1 MTTEAKPKKG
11 SASKASAGKKEAEKT
26 ASRQREAV
34 KALRAAKA
42 NVEKAATE
50 AKEKA
55 MAVKAQIDTEENR
68 AKVKAVARLS
78 RMKAVKAKGKAET
91 LFQKAR
97 TKAGEVAGQMEK
109 AAMGHPVAESAMKQ
123 AKKAKARVEAA
134 GEKLKAVKDSAAEQG
149 KKARNAAKEV
159 AGKAKV
165 SVGKAV
171 RAARKFKDTVDTPVN
186 RAKVKDAACS
196 VGSSLKDAVGDVIK
210 EVAKARTKPAA
221 KKATAAESAAS
232 AGASKAKAAAAKK
245 ATAAESAASAG
256 ASKAKA
262 AAAKKATAGE
272 SAEAAGT
279 SKAKAAAAKKAT
291 AAKAAEAA
299 GTSKAKAA
307 AAKKATAAKSA
318 ASAGTSKA
326 KAAAAKKATA
336 AESAKSV
343 KGGRADE
350 DTTELTAKELGL
362 SSEEYGKICQLL
374 GRNPGLAELSLYARM
389 WSEEVS
395 FKNSVKWLRTLSAED
410 GRLPVGAGWTDLGNG
425 QFCILEAEAGSALPG
440 AGTAASRLSRLEAAV
455 MASGGRPLLVAA
467 CGVEGNDPASVPA
480 RCRIAASPFQGK
492 DAAGEADPFFRDYGD
507 MAALDILSVGMASDS
522 PMKRV
527 EKASKGDAFYLVGS
541 TGDKG
546 RQPMRQIAGS
556 LQRDKAVLAVAE
568 IGRSGLIEAF
578 SRLCSQSGPGVRIDL
593 SEASMFL
600 ENEGNWDGLLLHVPA
615 CYLVLAR
622 QGAQL
627 QCAKDLAVSLC
638 PVGEVIG
645 EDRLRFY
652 EQGRLVVDIP
662 ASSLAPGDG
671 APVYD
676 RKYKE
681 AKLFAQCK
689 RFDMHAVEDIGLDE
703 AARVA
708 RFLSAGMERDGRVGV
723 APLPEAKEGEDS
735 LVLTMGSRARYVLSN
750 PLAGAQIAVAEAS
763 RGLVCSGVRPL
774 GMAACFHFGTPRNP
788 EAYWQFVGAVKG
800 VKAASEA
807 LRVPVAGAD
816 VDFAKPQAE
825 DPKLDTVHP
834 AVTVGMVGV
843 AASRDFPG
851 RGFVKEG
858 HAIYLLGKCVEDIGG
873 SRYLSAYRKQP
884 YSPAPYFDPDE
895 EYKLQRV
902 VLDAI
907 DSHLLESACPVSE
920 GGLFMALLGSAMVNG
935 LGFDIMVDDFFRM
948 DSYLFGESQG
958 RVVVTIDPAVDTEFK
973 DLMMETKTPMV
984 CLGEVTG
991 GEILVDDHDFGKI
1004 EDYKH

>member
-210 EVAKARTKPAA
+210 EVAKARMKPAA
-221 KKATAAESAAS
+221 KKATAAESAPAGAS
-232 AGASKAKAAAAKK
+232 KAKAAAAKKATAAESAAPAGASKAKAAAAKK

-256 ASKAKA
+256 
-262 AAAKKATAGE
+262 
-272 SAEAAGT
+272 T

-291 AAKAAEAA
+291 AAA
-299 GTSKAKAA
+299 
-307 AAKKATAAKSA
+307 SA

-336 AESAKSV
+336 AKAAKSV

-467 CGVEGNDPASVPA
+467 CGVEGNDLASVPA

-492 DAAGEADPFFRDYGD
+492 DAVEEADPFFRDYGD
-507 MAALDILSVGMASDS
+507 MAALDILSVGIASDS

>member
-210 EVAKARTKPAA
+210 EVAKARMKPAA
-221 KKATAAESAAS
+221 KKATAAKAAEA

-245 ATAAESAASAG
+245 ATAAKAAASAG
-256 ASKAKA
+256 TAKAKA
-262 AAAKKATAGE
+262 AAAKKAT
-272 SAEAAGT
+272 AAGT
-279 SKAKAAAAKKAT
+279 SKAKAAAAKKST
-291 AAKAAEAA
+291 AAKA
-299 GTSKAKAA
+299 
-307 AAKKATAAKSA
+307 
-318 ASAGTSKA
+318 
-326 KAAAAKKATA
+326 
-336 AESAKSV
+336 AKSV

-492 DAAGEADPFFRDYGD
+492 DAVGEADPFFRDYGD
-507 MAALDILSVGMASDS
+507 MAALDILSVGIASDS

-600 ENEGNWDGLLLHVPA
+600 ENEGNWDGLLLHVPV

-645 EDRLRFY
+645 EDRLRVY

-662 ASSLAPGDG
+662 VSSLAPGDG

-676 RKYKE
+676 HKYKE

-723 APLPEAKEGEDS
+723 ALLPEAKEGEDS

>member
-221 KKATAAESAAS
+221 KKATAA
-232 AGASKAKAAAAKK
+232 KA
-245 ATAAESAASAG
+245 
-256 ASKAKA
+256 
-262 AAAKKATAGE
+262 
-272 SAEAAGT
+272 
-279 SKAKAAAAKKAT
+279 
-291 AAKAAEAA
+291 
-299 GTSKAKAA
+299 
-307 AAKKATAAKSA
+307 
-318 ASAGTSKA
+318 
-326 KAAAAKKATA
+326 
-336 AESAKSV
+336 AKSV

-492 DAAGEADPFFRDYGD
+492 DAVGEANPFFRDYGD
-507 MAALDILSVGMASDS
+507 MAALDILSVGIASDS

-662 ASSLAPGDG
+662 VSSLAPGDG

>member
-210 EVAKARTKPAA
+210 EVAKARMKPAA
-221 KKATAAESAAS
+221 KKATAAKAAEA

-245 ATAAESAASAG
+245 ATAA
-256 ASKAKA
+256 KA
-262 AAAKKATAGE
+262 
-272 SAEAAGT
+272 
-279 SKAKAAAAKKAT
+279 
-291 AAKAAEAA
+291 
-299 GTSKAKAA
+299 
-307 AAKKATAAKSA
+307 A

-336 AESAKSV
+336 AGTSKAKAAAAKKSTAAKAAKSV

-492 DAAGEADPFFRDYGD
+492 DAVGEADPFFRDYGD
-507 MAALDILSVGMASDS
+507 MAALDILSVGIASDS

-600 ENEGNWDGLLLHVPA
+600 ENEGNWDGLLLHVPV

-645 EDRLRFY
+645 EDRLRVY

-662 ASSLAPGDG
+662 VSSLAPGDG

-676 RKYKE
+676 HKYKE

>member
-245 ATAAESAASAG
+245 ATA
-256 ASKAKA
+256 
-262 AAAKKATAGE
+262 GE
-272 SAEAAGT
+272 S
-279 SKAKAAAAKKAT
+279 
-291 AAKAAEAA
+291 AEAA

>member
-50 AKEKA
+50 AKERA

-221 KKATAAESAAS
+221 KKATAAKAAEA
-232 AGASKAKAAAAKK
+232 AGTSKAKAAAAKK
-245 ATAAESAASAG
+245 ATAA
-256 ASKAKA
+256 
-262 AAAKKATAGE
+262 E

-291 AAKAAEAA
+291 AAASAASA
-299 GTSKAKAA
+299 GASKAKAA
-307 AAKKATAAKSA
+307 AAKKATAAKA
-318 ASAGTSKA
+318 
-326 KAAAAKKATA
+326 
-336 AESAKSV
+336 AKSV

-425 QFCILEAEAGSALPG
+425 QFCILEAEAGPALPG

-492 DAAGEADPFFRDYGD
+492 DAVGEADPFFRDYGD
-507 MAALDILSVGMASDS
+507 MAALDILSVGIASDR

>member
-245 ATAAESAASAG
+245 ATAA
-256 ASKAKA
+256 
-262 AAAKKATAGE
+262 
-272 SAEAAGT
+272 
-279 SKAKAAAAKKAT
+279 
-291 AAKAAEAA
+291 KAAEAA

-307 AAKKATAAKSA
+307 AAKKATAAESA
-318 ASAGTSKA
+318 PAGTSKA

-336 AESAKSV
+336 AKAAKSV

-492 DAAGEADPFFRDYGD
+492 DAVGEANPFFRDYGD
-507 MAALDILSVGMASDS
+507 MAALDILSVGIASDS

-662 ASSLAPGDG
+662 VSSLAPGDG

>member
-50 AKEKA
+50 AKERA

-221 KKATAAESAAS
+221 KKATAA
-232 AGASKAKAAAAKK
+232 
-245 ATAAESAASAG
+245 
-256 ASKAKA
+256 
-262 AAAKKATAGE
+262 
-272 SAEAAGT
+272 
-279 SKAKAAAAKKAT
+279 
-291 AAKAAEAA
+291 KAAEAA

-307 AAKKATAAKSA
+307 AAKKATAAASA
-318 ASAGTSKA
+318 ASAGASKA

-336 AESAKSV
+336 AKAAKSV

-425 QFCILEAEAGSALPG
+425 QFCILEAEAGPALPG

-492 DAAGEADPFFRDYGD
+492 DAVGEADPFFRDYGD
-507 MAALDILSVGMASDS
+507 MAALDILSVGIASDR

>member
-134 GEKLKAVKDSAAEQG
+134 GEKLKAVKYSAAEQG

-232 AGASKAKAAAAKK
+232 AG
-245 ATAAESAASAG
+245 
-256 ASKAKA
+256 
-262 AAAKKATAGE
+262 
-272 SAEAAGT
+272 T

-291 AAKAAEAA
+291 A
-299 GTSKAKAA
+299 
-307 AAKKATAAKSA
+307 
-318 ASAGTSKA
+318 
-326 KAAAAKKATA
+326 
-336 AESAKSV
+336 AKSV

-455 MASGGRPLLVAA
+455 MARGGRPLLVAA

-492 DAAGEADPFFRDYGD
+492 DAVGEADPFFRDYGD

-541 TGDKG
+541 AGDKG
-546 RQPMRQIAGS
+546 RQSMWQIAGS

>member
-232 AGASKAKAAAAKK
+232 AG
-245 ATAAESAASAG
+245 
-256 ASKAKA
+256 
-262 AAAKKATAGE
+262 
-272 SAEAAGT
+272 T

-291 AAKAAEAA
+291 A
-299 GTSKAKAA
+299 
-307 AAKKATAAKSA
+307 
-318 ASAGTSKA
+318 
-326 KAAAAKKATA
+326 
-336 AESAKSV
+336 AKSV

-455 MASGGRPLLVAA
+455 MARGGRPLLVAA

-492 DAAGEADPFFRDYGD
+492 DAVGEADPFFRDYGD

-541 TGDKG
+541 AGDKG
-546 RQPMRQIAGS
+546 RQPMWQIAGS

>member
-232 AGASKAKAAAAKK
+232 AGA
-245 ATAAESAASAG
+245 
-256 ASKAKA
+256 
-262 AAAKKATAGE
+262 
-272 SAEAAGT
+272 

>member
-232 AGASKAKAAAAKK
+232 AGTSKAKAAVAKKATAAKAAAPAGTSKAKAAAAKK

-256 ASKAKA
+256 
-262 AAAKKATAGE
+262 
-272 SAEAAGT
+272 T

-291 AAKAAEAA
+291 AAKA
-299 GTSKAKAA
+299 
-307 AAKKATAAKSA
+307 
-318 ASAGTSKA
+318 
-326 KAAAAKKATA
+326 
-336 AESAKSV
+336 AKSV

-389 WSEEVS
+389 WSEKVS

-425 QFCILEAEAGSALPG
+425 QFCILEAEAGSDLPG

-492 DAAGEADPFFRDYGD
+492 DAVGEADPFFRDYGD
-507 MAALDILSVGMASDS
+507 MAALDILSVGIASDS

-774 GMAACFHFGTPRNP
+774 GMAACFHFGTLRNP

>member
-256 ASKAKA
+256 
-262 AAAKKATAGE
+262 
-272 SAEAAGT
+272 T

-291 AAKAAEAA
+291 AAKA
-299 GTSKAKAA
+299 
-307 AAKKATAAKSA
+307 
-318 ASAGTSKA
+318 
-326 KAAAAKKATA
+326 
-336 AESAKSV
+336 AKSV

-425 QFCILEAEAGSALPG
+425 QFCILEAEAGPALPG

-492 DAAGEADPFFRDYGD
+492 DAVGEADPFFRDYGD

-527 EKASKGDAFYLVGS
+527 GKASKGDAFYLVGS

-689 RFDMHAVEDIGLDE
+689 RFDMHEVEDIGLDE

>member
-221 KKATAAESAAS
+221 KKATAA
-232 AGASKAKAAAAKK
+232 
-245 ATAAESAASAG
+245 
-256 ASKAKA
+256 
-262 AAAKKATAGE
+262 
-272 SAEAAGT
+272 
-279 SKAKAAAAKKAT
+279 
-291 AAKAAEAA
+291 
-299 GTSKAKAA
+299 
-307 AAKKATAAKSA
+307 KSA

-336 AESAKSV
+336 AESAASAGTSKAKAAAAKKATAAKSV

-492 DAAGEADPFFRDYGD
+492 DAVGEADPFFRDYGD

-662 ASSLAPGDG
+662 VSSLAPGDG

>member
-50 AKEKA
+50 AKERA

-221 KKATAAESAAS
+221 KKATAAKAAEA
-232 AGASKAKAAAAKK
+232 AGTSKAKAAAAKK
-245 ATAAESAASAG
+245 ATAA
-256 ASKAKA
+256 
-262 AAAKKATAGE
+262 E

-291 AAKAAEAA
+291 AAA
-299 GTSKAKAA
+299 
-307 AAKKATAAKSA
+307 SA

-336 AESAKSV
+336 AKAAKSV

-425 QFCILEAEAGSALPG
+425 QFCILEAEAGSDLPR

-467 CGVEGNDPASVPA
+467 CGVEDNDPASVPA

-492 DAAGEADPFFRDYGD
+492 DAVGEADPFFRDYGD
-507 MAALDILSVGMASDS
+507 MAALDILSVGIASDS

-662 ASSLAPGDG
+662 VSSLAPGDG

>member
-256 ASKAKA
+256 
-262 AAAKKATAGE
+262 
-272 SAEAAGT
+272 T

-291 AAKAAEAA
+291 AAKAA
-299 GTSKAKAA
+299 
-307 AAKKATAAKSA
+307 
-318 ASAGTSKA
+318 
-326 KAAAAKKATA
+326 
-336 AESAKSV
+336 KSV

-350 DTTELTAKELGL
+350 DTTELPAKELGL

-425 QFCILEAEAGSALPG
+425 QFCILEAEAGPALPG

-492 DAAGEADPFFRDYGD
+492 DAVGEADPFFRDYGD

-527 EKASKGDAFYLVGS
+527 GKASKGDAFYLVGS

-689 RFDMHAVEDIGLDE
+689 RFDMHEVEDIGLDE

>member
-221 KKATAAESAAS
+221 KKATAA
-232 AGASKAKAAAAKK
+232 
-245 ATAAESAASAG
+245 
-256 ASKAKA
+256 
-262 AAAKKATAGE
+262 
-272 SAEAAGT
+272 
-279 SKAKAAAAKKAT
+279 
-291 AAKAAEAA
+291 KAAEAA

-307 AAKKATAAKSA
+307 AAKKATAAKA
-318 ASAGTSKA
+318 
-326 KAAAAKKATA
+326 
-336 AESAKSV
+336 AKSV

-467 CGVEGNDPASVPA
+467 CGVEDNDLASVPA

-492 DAAGEADPFFRDYGD
+492 DAVEEADPFFRDYGD
-507 MAALDILSVGMASDS
+507 MAALDILSVGIASDS

-541 TGDKG
+541 TEDKG
-546 RQPMRQIAGS
+546 RQPMRQISGS

-568 IGRSGLIEAF
+568 IGRSGLIGAF

-662 ASSLAPGDG
+662 VSSLAPGDG

>member
-134 GEKLKAVKDSAAEQG
+134 GEKLKAVTDSAAEQG

-221 KKATAAESAAS
+221 KKATAAESAES

-256 ASKAKA
+256 
-262 AAAKKATAGE
+262 
-272 SAEAAGT
+272 T

-291 AAKAAEAA
+291 AAKA
-299 GTSKAKAA
+299 
-307 AAKKATAAKSA
+307 
-318 ASAGTSKA
+318 
-326 KAAAAKKATA
+326 
-336 AESAKSV
+336 AKSV

>member
-232 AGASKAKAAAAKK
+232 AGTSKAKAAAAKK

-256 ASKAKA
+256 
-262 AAAKKATAGE
+262 
-272 SAEAAGT
+272 T

-291 AAKAAEAA
+291 A
-299 GTSKAKAA
+299 
-307 AAKKATAAKSA
+307 
-318 ASAGTSKA
+318 
-326 KAAAAKKATA
+326 
-336 AESAKSV
+336 AKSV

-455 MASGGRPLLVAA
+455 MARGGRPLLVAA

-492 DAAGEADPFFRDYGD
+492 DAVGEADPFFRDYGD

-541 TGDKG
+541 AGDKG
-546 RQPMRQIAGS
+546 RQPMWQIAGS

>member
-232 AGASKAKAAAAKK
+232 AGTSKAKAAAAKK
-245 ATAAESAASAG
+245 ATAAE
-256 ASKAKA
+256 
-262 AAAKKATAGE
+262 
-272 SAEAAGT
+272 
-279 SKAKAAAAKKAT
+279 
-291 AAKAAEAA
+291 
-299 GTSKAKAA
+299 
-307 AAKKATAAKSA
+307 SA

-336 AESAKSV
+336 AESAASAGTSKAKAAAAKKATAAKSV

-455 MASGGRPLLVAA
+455 MARGGRPLLVAA

-492 DAAGEADPFFRDYGD
+492 DAVGEADPFFRDYGD

-541 TGDKG
+541 AGDKG
-546 RQPMRQIAGS
+546 RQPMWQIAGS

>member
-262 AAAKKATAGE
+262 AAAKKATA
-272 SAEAAGT
+272 
-279 SKAKAAAAKKAT
+279 
-291 AAKAAEAA
+291 AKAAEAA

-307 AAKKATAAKSA
+307 AAKKATAAESA
-318 ASAGTSKA
+318 PAGTSKA

-336 AESAKSV
+336 AKAAKSV

-492 DAAGEADPFFRDYGD
+492 DAVGEANPFFRDYGD
-507 MAALDILSVGMASDS
+507 MAALDILSVGIASDS

-662 ASSLAPGDG
+662 VSSLAPGDG

>member
-109 AAMGHPVAESAMKQ
+109 AAMGHPVAESAMKH

-210 EVAKARTKPAA
+210 EVAKARMKPAA
-221 KKATAAESAAS
+221 KKATAAESAPAGASKAKAAAAKKATAAASAAS

-245 ATAAESAASAG
+245 ATAAESA
-256 ASKAKA
+256 
-262 AAAKKATAGE
+262 
-272 SAEAAGT
+272 EAAGT

-291 AAKAAEAA
+291 AAKA
-299 GTSKAKAA
+299 
-307 AAKKATAAKSA
+307 
-318 ASAGTSKA
+318 
-326 KAAAAKKATA
+326 
-336 AESAKSV
+336 AKSV

-410 GRLPVGAGWTDLGNG
+410 GRLPVGAGRTDLGNG
-425 QFCILEAEAGSALPG
+425 QFCILEAEAGSDLPG

-492 DAAGEADPFFRDYGD
+492 DAVGEADPFFRDYGD
-507 MAALDILSVGMASDS
+507 MAALDILSVGIASDS

-662 ASSLAPGDG
+662 VSSLAPGDG

-735 LVLTMGSRARYVLSN
+735 LVLTMGGRARYVLSN

>member
-232 AGASKAKAAAAKK
+232 AGA
-245 ATAAESAASAG
+245 
-256 ASKAKA
+256 
-262 AAAKKATAGE
+262 
-272 SAEAAGT
+272 
-279 SKAKAAAAKKAT
+279 
-291 AAKAAEAA
+291 
-299 GTSKAKAA
+299 
-307 AAKKATAAKSA
+307 
-318 ASAGTSKA
+318 SKA

>member
-50 AKEKA
+50 AKERA

-221 KKATAAESAAS
+221 KKATAA
-232 AGASKAKAAAAKK
+232 KA
-245 ATAAESAASAG
+245 
-256 ASKAKA
+256 
-262 AAAKKATAGE
+262 
-272 SAEAAGT
+272 AEAAGT

-307 AAKKATAAKSA
+307 AAKKATAAESA
-318 ASAGTSKA
+318 PAGTSKA

-336 AESAKSV
+336 AKAAKSV

-492 DAAGEADPFFRDYGD
+492 DAVGEANPFFRDYGD
-507 MAALDILSVGMASDS
+507 MAALDILSVGIASDS

-662 ASSLAPGDG
+662 VSSLAPGDG

>member
-134 GEKLKAVKDSAAEQG
+134 GEKLKAVTDSAAEQG

-245 ATAAESAASAG
+245 ATAAESAESAG

-262 AAAKKATAGE
+262 AAAKKATA
-272 SAEAAGT
+272 AE
-279 SKAKAAAAKKAT
+279 
-291 AAKAAEAA
+291 
-299 GTSKAKAA
+299 
-307 AAKKATAAKSA
+307 SA

-336 AESAKSV
+336 AKAAKSV

>member
-221 KKATAAESAAS
+221 KKATAA
-232 AGASKAKAAAAKK
+232 
-245 ATAAESAASAG
+245 
-256 ASKAKA
+256 
-262 AAAKKATAGE
+262 
-272 SAEAAGT
+272 
-279 SKAKAAAAKKAT
+279 
-291 AAKAAEAA
+291 KAAEAA

-336 AESAKSV
+336 AKAAKSV

-425 QFCILEAEAGSALPG
+425 QFCILEAEAGSDLPG

-492 DAAGEADPFFRDYGD
+492 DAVGEADPFFRDYGD

-546 RQPMRQIAGS
+546 RQPMWQIAGS

>member
-210 EVAKARTKPAA
+210 EVAKARTKP
-221 KKATAAESAAS
+221 
-232 AGASKAKAAAAKK
+232 AAKK

>member
-210 EVAKARTKPAA
+210 EVAKARMKPAA
-221 KKATAAESAAS
+221 KKATAAKAAEA

-245 ATAAESAASAG
+245 ATAA
-256 ASKAKA
+256 KA
-262 AAAKKATAGE
+262 
-272 SAEAAGT
+272 
-279 SKAKAAAAKKAT
+279 
-291 AAKAAEAA
+291 
-299 GTSKAKAA
+299 
-307 AAKKATAAKSA
+307 A

-336 AESAKSV
+336 AGTSKAKAAAAKKSTAAKAAKSV

-492 DAAGEADPFFRDYGD
+492 DAVGEADPFFRDYGD
-507 MAALDILSVGMASDS
+507 MAALDILSVGIASDS

-600 ENEGNWDGLLLHVPA
+600 ENEGNWDGLLLHVPV

-645 EDRLRFY
+645 EDRLRVY

-662 ASSLAPGDG
+662 VSSLAPGDG

-676 RKYKE
+676 HKYKE

-723 APLPEAKEGEDS
+723 ALLPEAKEGEDS

>member
-210 EVAKARTKPAA
+210 EVAKARMKPAA
-221 KKATAAESAAS
+221 KKATAAESAPAGASKAKAAAAKKATAAASAAS

-245 ATAAESAASAG
+245 ATAAESA
-256 ASKAKA
+256 
-262 AAAKKATAGE
+262 
-272 SAEAAGT
+272 EAAGT

-291 AAKAAEAA
+291 AAKA
-299 GTSKAKAA
+299 
-307 AAKKATAAKSA
+307 
-318 ASAGTSKA
+318 
-326 KAAAAKKATA
+326 
-336 AESAKSV
+336 AKSV

-410 GRLPVGAGWTDLGNG
+410 GRLPVGAGRTDLGNG
-425 QFCILEAEAGSALPG
+425 QFCILEAEAGSDLPG

-492 DAAGEADPFFRDYGD
+492 DAVGEADPFFRDYGD
-507 MAALDILSVGMASDS
+507 MAALDILSVGIASDS

-662 ASSLAPGDG
+662 VSSLAPGDG